1 MEEQLMHFPP
11 MTSENLARETLN
23 LPGGFEGDYNLCLIA
38 FQQWHQRL
46 IDTWIPW
53 ARELEQTLPGF
64 RYYEFPVIRR
74 LNPLYRGF
82 IDRGMRAGIPDPI
95 ARHKTITLYTD
106 KAAFKQALEID
117 SERDI
122 HLRLVDREGVV
133 HWHATGGLTPE
144 TADSLTETLEAL
156 LA

>member
-1 MEEQLMHFPP
+1 MHFPKI
-11 MTSENLARETLN
+11 TSENLARETLN
-23 LPGGFEGDYNLCLIA
+23 LPGDFEGDYNLCLIA

-46 IDTWIPW
+46 IDTCIPW
-53 ARELEQTLPGF
+53 ARRLEQTHPRF

-82 IDRGMRAGIPDPI
+82 IDRGMRAGIPDPV

-106 KAAFKQALEID
+106 KEAFKRALEINTE
-117 SERDI
+117 SDI

-133 HWHATGGLTPE
+133 HWSGAGGLTRE
-144 TADSLTETLEAL
+144 ATDSLTETLEAL

>member
-1 MEEQLMHFPP
+1 MEERPMHFPQI
-11 MTSENLARETLN
+11 TSENLARETFH
-23 LPGGFEGDYNLCLIA
+23 LPADFEGDYNLCLIA

-46 IDTWIPW
+46 IDSWIPW
-53 ARELEQTLPGF
+53 ARQLEQTQHRF

-82 IDRGMRAGIPDPI
+82 IDRGMRAGIPDPV
-95 ARHKTITLYTD
+95 ARHKTITLYTEKD
-106 KAAFKQALEID
+106 SFKQALEINTE
-117 SERDI
+117 SDI

-133 HWHATGGLTPE
+133 HWHAAGALTPE
-144 TADSLTETLEAL
+144 TADSLTETIERL